1 MIISD
6 ESVFQMRFL
15 RTCIILFS
23 VLSILVCG
31 CAAGKRFSLPFGP
44 PDKSLAAMVP
54 VLQEKD
60 RIVATVEID
69 LKTDQGHY
77 PVRAALIMQKPS
89 YLRLEILP
97 VIGTPDLYLAA
108 TPDHLQIFIPSSEE
122 FYSGKPSVEN
132 LSRFL
137 PWGFNVEDIV
147 MILTC
152 SFPPAGGKQFSR
164 ASDHE
169 DGMTGFNLKSPSGV
183 VQTFWID
190 KSGRIKKLIRHDPEG
205 REMFQVSYE
214 DYTSE
219 NSLAGK
225 ITVIRTDQD
234 TSVSLKYTDLKIIRA
249 TNLTV
254 FELSVP
260 AGIQKINLD

>member
-1 MIISD
+1 MCFPPPRVILL
-6 ESVFQMRFL
+6 F
-15 RTCIILFS
+15 ILF
-23 VLSILVCG
+23 ILVCG

-44 PDKSLAAMVP
+44 PETSLTTMVP
-54 VLQEKD
+54 VLQETD
-60 RIVATVEID
+60 RIVATAEID
-69 LKTDQGHY
+69 LKTEQGHY

-108 TPDHLQIFIPSSEE
+108 TPDHLQIFIPSREE
-122 FYSGKPSVEN
+122 FYAGKPSAEN
-132 LSRFL
+132 LARFL

-152 SFPPAGGKQFSR
+152 SFSPVGGKEFLR

-169 DGMTGFNLKSPSGV
+169 DDLTGFDLKNPSGFT
-183 VQTFWID
+183 QTFWMD
-190 KSGRIKKLIRHDPEG
+190 KNGKVKKLIRHDPEG

-219 NSLAGK
+219 SNLAGK
-225 ITVIRTDQD
+225 ITVIRTDQL
-234 TSVSLKYTDLKIIRA
+234 TSISVKYTDLKIVRE
-249 TNLTV
+249 TNFAV